1 MGPAA
6 GQESTQAIRF
16 AALEQP
22 NNIIAFPTAQAGGL
36 DEVAD
41 SIVHPLTALI
51 GARIIVASSNVTH
64 PGSPVFPVQTW
75 NGVQSRAVSSD
86 G

>member
-22 NNIIAFPTAQAGGL
+22 NNIIAFPTAQAAELAGIG
-36 DEVAD
+36 D

-51 GARIIVASSNVTH
+51 GARIIVASSKVTH
-64 PGSPVFPVQTW
+64 PGSPVFPVPTW
-75 NGVQSRAVSSD
+75 NGV
-86 G
+86 